1 MTKPHDDY
9 KRLEF
14 VAGTHVEPCPVCA
27 SAGELWQFSKSDDG
41 PASKTV
47 MCENGT
53 AFGPQEGAVTEGCLL
68 FMPPDDFYR
77 ATIREAVKYW
87 NDYAVALGK
96 IQRANRWKIAK
107 VLRESSGPQCT
118 CLGSQ
123 LGPHYCE
130 VHAA

>member
-1 MTKPHDDY
+1 MTVTHEDY

-27 SAGELWQFSKSDDG
+27 SAGELWQFSTDDSG
-41 PASKTV
+41 PTSKAV

-53 AFGPQEGAVTEGCLL
+53 SFGPQTNTAAAGCLL

-87 NDYAVALGK
+87 NDYAVALLK
-96 IQRANRWKIAK
+96 IQRANRWKIHNAMRDANP
-107 VLRESSGPQCT
+107 VATHPAE
-118 CLGSQ
+118 
-123 LGPHYCE
+123 
-130 VHAA
+130 